1 MPGRTMFA
9 RLAHSCAALCSLALL
24 GACSTDAYQPA
35 PIPPAVETV
44 TVYRDLPDALLA
56 PCAKPHWNPAEIE
69 TDIDLLGLTA
79 RIQDALDRCADQ
91 LDAIRAVYR
100 EVPAP

>member
-1 MPGRTMFA
+1 M
-9 RLAHSCAALCSLALL
+9 AHSCAVLCSLALL
-24 GACSTDAYQPA
+24 GACATDAYRPA
-35 PIPPAVETV
+35 SIPPAVEAV

-56 PCAKPHWNPAEIE
+56 PCAKPHWNPTEIE

-79 RIQDALDRCADQ
+79 RMEDALERCADQ

-100 EVPAP
+100 KEVPAP

>member
-1 MPGRTMFA
+1 
-9 RLAHSCAALCSLALL
+9 L

>member
-1 MPGRTMFA
+1 M
-9 RLAHSCAALCSLALL
+9 LCSLALL
-24 GACSTDAYQPA
+24 AACTTDAYQPA

-56 PCAKPHWNPAEIE
+56 PCAKPHWNPVEIE

-100 EVPAP
+100 EGVPAP

>member
-1 MPGRTMFA
+1 MPGRKTFA
-9 RLAHSCAALCSLALL
+9 RLALSCGALCQ
-24 GACSTDAYQPA
+24 ACTTDAYQPA
-35 PIPPAVETV
+35 PIPLTVETV

-91 LDAIRAVYR
+91 LDAIRAVYQA
-100 EVPAP
+100 EGTAP